1 MKYLLLFTLL
11 FLFKLAYTQCMEIDL
26 SVNRQCTEGHG
37 MITILT
43 GDPDSVTY
51 SIDGG
56 GTFVNTPQF
65 SNLNVGTYNIVVQD
79 TTGCVVNLTAEI
91 EPFLEVGSL
100 VVTPSC
106 ATPPSGVVD
115 IRGYLGKPI
124 YQYSFDGGQTFY
136 TADSI
141 KTELAAGTYD
151 VVIKDSYGCEVDTM
165 VTVDAYPSISPTIT
179 PVNEQCNGSGPG
191 AVDVVFSDGATYDFS
206 LDGGTVTTGTSY
218 SNTNLSAG
226 FYVLEITDVNGCTT
240 PFQFE
245 VGADLVDDSVQIDY
259 EYCHYGN
266 GAIEVTGFLG
276 QPPYEYS
283 MDAGVTYVPSGVFTD
298 LSQGEYVVFIKD
310 ATGCVKEDTVFVTN
324 FGGVEATPS
333 PDDTI
338 CYGNE
343 AIVSVSHNGGVTASY
358 EWSNGLSDAQVH
370 VVSPLTT
377 TTYSVIV
384 TDDFGCKDTAETTIT
399 VENYPVVSL
408 SESQVHACL
417 NEDISLTASGATTYV
432 WSTGDTG
439 EELTYT
445 ASGNEVITVTGY
457 NGQCTDEEQAVIV
470 LKPSPTV
477 VADANT
483 TSINTHDSIF
493 FYSTG
498 SITSTVLWDF
508 GDGFS
513 SQETNPYHKFDF
525 AGAYMVMLTGEMG
538 GCEAQ
543 DSVLVYVG
551 FVNVDENLVENTLVY
566 PNPAKE
572 MVSINVSSK
581 ASLIITDIKGRTVIN
596 QTLKQGVNTVRLE
609 TLQTGVYIVRVS
621 SDKKTDSFRLVVQ

>member
-245 VGADLVDDSVQIDY
+245 VGADLVDDSVQINY

-596 QTLKQGVNTVRLE
+596 QSLKQGVNTVRLE

>member
-1 MKYLLLFTLL
+1 MKYILIFTFSLVL
-11 FLFKLAYTQCMEIDL
+11 NLAYTQCMQIDL
-26 SVNRQCTEGHG
+26 SVNRQCTDGQG
-37 MITILT
+37 TITILT

-65 SNLNVGTYNIVVQD
+65 SNLNVGMYNIVVQD

-100 VVTPSC
+100 VTTPSC

-115 IRGYLGKPI
+115 IRGYLGKPL

-165 VTVDAYPSISPTIT
+165 VTVDAYPAISPTIT
-179 PVNEQCNGSGPG
+179 PLNEQCNGSGPG
-191 AVDVVFSDGATYDFS
+191 AVDVVFSNGATYDFS
-206 LDGGTVTTGTSY
+206 LNGGAVTTGTSY
-218 SNTNLSAG
+218 NNANLSAG
-226 FYVLEITDVNGCTT
+226 FYVLDITDANGCTS

-245 VGADLVDDSVQIDY
+245 VGADLVDDSVQINY

-266 GAIEVTGFLG
+266 GAIEVSGFLG
-276 QPPYEYS
+276 QSPYEYS
-283 MDAGVTYVPSGVFTD
+283 IDAGTTYLPSGVFTD

-324 FGGVEATPS
+324 FGGVNATPS

-358 EWSNGLSDAQVH
+358 EWSNGLSDTQVH

-408 SESQVHACL
+408 SETQIHACM
-417 NEDISLTASGATTYV
+417 NEEVSVTASGATTYV

-439 EELTYT
+439 EVLTYI

-457 NGQCTDEEQAVIV
+457 NGQCTDEEQSVIV

-477 VADANT
+477 VADANL

-498 SITSTVLWDF
+498 SITSTTLWDF

-513 SQETNPYHKFDF
+513 SQESNPYHKFDF

-551 FVNVDENLVENTLVY
+551 FVNVDENLEDNTLVY
-566 PNPAKE
+566 PNPANDF
-572 MVSINVSSK
+572 V
-581 ASLIITDIKGRTVIN
+581 
-596 QTLKQGVNTVRLE
+596 TVRVAMDATFKLLDVNGKLVLSRPLRKGE
-609 TLQTGVYIVRVS
+609 NRLNVHNLQKGVYIGRIVS
-621 SDKKTDSFRLVVQ
+621 GDDLHSFRLVVH